1 METQL
6 SRSEKKRR
14 AKGIEQL
21 VHELVDLS
29 AGQIS
34 NLPCDEE
41 VKNEI
46 GQAKDLKSG
55 ARKRQIK
62 YITKILREHSTD
74 DLFLFLEEK
83 RGSNLK
89 QKREFHEL
97 EHLRDKL
104 IDEAVEVYDRW
115 MEGGYGD
122 TEISLE
128 DIWESETIRIIKNRF
143 SGIDYKMLRKLA
155 LQFVRTH
162 NKRFSREL
170 FRMLKA
176 ANERAQFE

>member
-1 METQL
+1 M
-6 SRSEKKRR
+6 
-14 AKGIEQL
+14 
-21 VHELVDLS
+21 
-29 AGQIS
+29 
-34 NLPCDEE
+34 
-41 VKNEI
+41 
-46 GQAKDLKSG
+46 
-55 ARKRQIK
+55 
-62 YITKILREHSTD
+62 
-74 DLFLFLEEK
+74 
-83 RGSNLK
+83 
-89 QKREFHEL
+89 
-97 EHLRDKL
+97 

-115 MEGGYGD
+115 MEGGYDD